1 MIYASDSAESG
12 IDKIIDILETSE
24 IQNKDLVIPKDKL
37 YIYRNILEKAQRKF
51 VRKRKVRTNSND
63 CAFSNSRVG

>member
-51 VRKRKVRTNSND
+51 VRKRRLRTNSND
-63 CAFSNSRVG
+63 CSFSNSRVG